1 MTKGERTISRRITS
15 MKKTDISNEESHLES
30 GKSHHIE
37 MRLGHKE
44 NSQNKTYNYQT
55 ELREI
60 QGETT
65 NENTRYK
72 MKSIPPHRDNE

>member
-1 MTKGERTISRRITS
+1 
-15 MKKTDISNEESHLES
+15 
-30 GKSHHIE
+30 

-72 MKSIPPHRDNE
+72 MKGIPPHRDNGLALRAVAVHT